1 MLPIN
6 NPVVCYDKIVESVP
20 YKLCVVLDEIRSD
33 ENHFESHFLLYF
45 KVNESFLFKQY
56 RIRLRVRLKLLNP

>member
-1 MLPIN
+1 MIRLWSQSPIN
-6 NPVVCYDKIVESVP
+6 
-20 YKLCVVLDEIRSD
+20 LCGLDEIRSD